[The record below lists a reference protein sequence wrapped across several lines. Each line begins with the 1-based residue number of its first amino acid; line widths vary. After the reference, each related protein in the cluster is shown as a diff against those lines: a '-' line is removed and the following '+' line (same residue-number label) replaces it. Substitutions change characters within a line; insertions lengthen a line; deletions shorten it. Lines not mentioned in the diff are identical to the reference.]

1 LLIKLRNVRVVFFIK
16 VTDDDDDDEKVTGCL
31 LTVG

>member
-1 LLIKLRNVRVVFFIK
+1 LLIKLRNVKVVFFIK
-16 VTDDDDDDEKVTGCL
+16 VTDDDDDEKVTGCL